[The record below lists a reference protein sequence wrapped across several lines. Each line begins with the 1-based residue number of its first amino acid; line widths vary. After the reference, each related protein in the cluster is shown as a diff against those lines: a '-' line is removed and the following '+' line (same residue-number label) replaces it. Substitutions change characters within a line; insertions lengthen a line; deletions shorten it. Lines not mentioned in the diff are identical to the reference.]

1 MFLTALILTQN
12 GTDFNRLMSI
22 SREKIKEEYIMIGSA
37 AAEEKRI
44 AFWTGK
50 ITELLKGADGR
61 QLELIYGFTHAY
73 LEKFREKVN

>member
-37 AAEEKRI
+37 AAEETRI

-61 QLELIYGFTHAY
+61 QLELIYGFAHAY
-73 LEKFREKVN
+73 LEKSRETTN

>member
-1 MFLTALILTQN
+1 MFPTALILTQN
-12 GTDFNRLMSI
+12 ETDFNRIMTI

-37 AAEEKRI
+37 AAEETRI

-61 QLELIYGFTHAY
+61 QLELIYGFAHAY
-73 LEKFREKVN
+73 LEKSRETTN